1 MIENFK
7 KRIFD
12 IPIEDRFSL
21 LRAFF
26 FFYFVLCSWYSIRPV
41 RNEMAVQAGL
51 ENLPSLLSIVLLVM
65 LIANPVYSWLVSRIN
80 RNKIV
85 LYFYLFFILNLLVFF
100 FSWVLL
106 DQSWKPLIAKSFYIW
121 CNVFSFFVVSIFWVS
136 MINFF
141 SGSQAKLYFG
151 IISAGG
157 SIGAFSGSSIARV
170 FSTQVC
176 GSVTLSEWGPFS
188 LILISVFSLS
198 IACFLSMSFKSE
210 VNEKGGG
217 VSSESLSGS
226 AFEPITEISQS
237 SVLKNLSLYMVLW
250 TGLMTF
256 GWMIA
261 LGIVQEWSTDPCE
274 RTAFFAR
281 IEQIV
286 TPLTLIC
293 QFFVTSFVLRSIGI
307 KKVLIIYGFILFAA
321 IYFYEIYPEIMTVL
335 IVVSILRT
343 FEYGLSKPAR
353 ESLFTK
359 LKREQRYKSTVFLDT
374 FFTRGGEVMGSW
386 FAAKG
391 ALLIGLSSM
400 GATLFMIPFAALLS
414 WAGYRSSK
422 LLDEQ

>member
-12 IPIEDRFSL
+12 IPIEDRSSL

-106 DQSWKPLIAKSFYIW
+106 DESWKPMIAKGFYIW

-136 MINFF
+136 MINYF
-141 SGSQAKLYFG
+141 SGSQAKIYFG

-157 SIGAFSGSSIARV
+157 SIGAFSGSSIARI

-188 LILISVFSLS
+188 LILISVLSLS
-198 IACFLSMSFKSE
+198 IACFLSMSFKSKTDAE
-210 VNEKGGG
+210 RE
-217 VSSESLSGS
+217 SESDEYFSGS
-226 AFEPITEISQS
+226 AIEPIVDIAQS

-359 LKREQRYKSTVFLDT
+359 LRREQRYKSTVFMDT
-374 FFTRGGEVMGSW
+374 FFARGGEVMGSW

-391 ALLIGLSSM
+391 ALLLGLSSM

-414 WAGYRSSK
+414 WAGYKSSK
-422 LLDEQ
+422 LLDE

>member
-12 IPIEDRFSL
+12 IPIEDRSSL

-106 DQSWKPLIAKSFYIW
+106 DESWKPLIAKSFYIW

-136 MINFF
+136 MINYF
-141 SGSQAKLYFG
+141 SGCQAKLYFG

-198 IACFLSMSFKSE
+198 IACFLSMSFKSDD
-210 VNEKGGG
+210 NEKGGG

-226 AFEPITEISQS
+226 AFDPITEIAQS

-286 TPLTLIC
+286 TPLTLVC
-293 QFFVTSFVLRSIGI
+293 QFFVTSFVLRSFGI

-343 FEYGLSKPAR
+343 FEYGHIQMFSG
-353 ESLFTK
+353 
-359 LKREQRYKSTVFLDT
+359 LKQQSRQS
-374 FFTRGGEVMGSW
+374 
-386 FAAKG
+386 
-391 ALLIGLSSM
+391 
-400 GATLFMIPFAALLS
+400 
-414 WAGYRSSK
+414 
-422 LLDEQ
+422 

>member
-7 KRIFD
+7 KRVFD
-12 IPIEDRFSL
+12 IPIEDRSSL

-106 DQSWKPLIAKSFYIW
+106 DESWKPMIAKGFYIW

-136 MINFF
+136 MINYF
-141 SGSQAKLYFG
+141 SGSQAKIYFG

-157 SIGAFSGSSIARV
+157 SIGAFSGSSIARI

-188 LILISVFSLS
+188 LILISVLSLS
-198 IACFLSMSFKSE
+198 IACFLSMSFKSKTDAE
-210 VNEKGGG
+210 RE
-217 VSSESLSGS
+217 SESDEYFSGS
-226 AFEPITEISQS
+226 AIEPIVDIAQS

-359 LKREQRYKSTVFLDT
+359 LKREQRYKSTVFMDT
-374 FFTRGGEVMGSW
+374 FFARGGEVMGSW

-391 ALLIGLSSM
+391 ALLLGLSSM

-414 WAGYRSSK
+414 WAGYKSSK
-422 LLDEQ
+422 LLDE

>member
-12 IPIEDRFSL
+12 IPIEDRSSL

-106 DQSWKPLIAKSFYIW
+106 DESWKPLIAKSFYIW

-136 MINFF
+136 MINYF

-210 VNEKGGG
+210 VNEKEGGA
-217 VSSESLSGS
+217 SSESLSSS
-226 AFEPITEISQS
+226 AFEPITEIAQS

-286 TPLTLIC
+286 TPLTLVC
-293 QFFVTSFVLRSIGI
+293 QFFVTSFVLRSFGI

-374 FFTRGGEVMGSW
+374 FFARGGEVMGSW

-422 LLDEQ
+422 LLDE

>member
-12 IPIEDRFSL
+12 IPIEDRSSL

-106 DQSWKPLIAKSFYIW
+106 DESWKPLIAKSFYIW

-136 MINFF
+136 MINYF

-210 VNEKGGG
+210 VNEKEGG
-217 VSSESLSGS
+217 VSSEILSGS
-226 AFEPITEISQS
+226 AFEPITEIAQS

-286 TPLTLIC
+286 TPLTLVC
-293 QFFVTSFVLRSIGI
+293 QFFVTSFVLRSFGI

-374 FFTRGGEVMGSW
+374 FFARGGEVMGSW

-422 LLDEQ
+422 LLDE

>member
-12 IPIEDRFSL
+12 IPIEDRSSL

-106 DQSWKPLIAKSFYIW
+106 DESWKPLIAKSFYIW

-136 MINFF
+136 MINYF

-198 IACFLSMSFKSE
+198 IACFLSMSFKSD

-226 AFEPITEISQS
+226 AFDPITEISQS

-286 TPLTLIC
+286 TPLTLVC
-293 QFFVTSFVLRSIGI
+293 QFFVTSFVLRSFGI

-374 FFTRGGEVMGSW
+374 FFARGGEVMGSW

>member
-1 MIENFK
+1 
-7 KRIFD
+7 
-12 IPIEDRFSL
+12 
-21 LRAFF
+21 
-26 FFYFVLCSWYSIRPV
+26 
-41 RNEMAVQAGL
+41 MAVQAGL

-106 DQSWKPLIAKSFYIW
+106 DESWKPLIAKGFYIW

-136 MINFF
+136 MINYF
-141 SGSQAKLYFG
+141 SGSQAKIYFG

-157 SIGAFSGSSIARV
+157 SIGAFSGSSIARI

-188 LILISVFSLS
+188 LILISVLSLS
-198 IACFLSMSFKSE
+198 VACFLSMSFKSKTDAE
-210 VNEKGGG
+210 ME
-217 VSSESLSGS
+217 SESDEYFSGS
-226 AFEPITEISQS
+226 AIEPIVDIAQS

-359 LKREQRYKSTVFLDT
+359 LRREQRYKSTVFMDT
-374 FFTRGGEVMGSW
+374 FFARGGEVMGSW

-391 ALLIGLSSM
+391 VLLLGLSSM

-414 WAGYRSSK
+414 WAGYKSSK
-422 LLDEQ
+422 LLDE

>member
-12 IPIEDRFSL
+12 IPIEDRSSL

-106 DQSWKPLIAKSFYIW
+106 DESWKPMIAKGFYIW

-136 MINFF
+136 MINYF
-141 SGSQAKLYFG
+141 SGSQAKIYFG

-157 SIGAFSGSSIARV
+157 SIGAFSGSSIARI

-188 LILISVFSLS
+188 LILISVLSLS
-198 IACFLSMSFKSE
+198 IACFLSMSFKSKTDAE
-210 VNEKGGG
+210 RE
-217 VSSESLSGS
+217 SESDEYFSGS
-226 AFEPITEISQS
+226 AIEPIVDIAQS

-261 LGIVQEWSTDPCE
+261 LGIVQEWSTDSCE

-293 QFFVTSFVLRSIGI
+293 QFFVTSFVLRTIGI

-359 LKREQRYKSTVFLDT
+359 LKREQRYKSTVFMDT
-374 FFTRGGEVMGSW
+374 FFARGGEVMGSW

-391 ALLIGLSSM
+391 ALLLGLSSM

-414 WAGYRSSK
+414 WAGYKSSK
-422 LLDEQ
+422 LLDE

>member
-7 KRIFD
+7 KIIFN
-12 IPIEDRFSL
+12 IPIEDRSSL

-51 ENLPSLLSIVLLVM
+51 ENLPGLLSIVLLVM
-65 LIANPVYSWLVSRIN
+65 LIANPIYSWLVSRIN
-80 RNKIV
+80 RNKVV
-85 LYFYLFFILNLLVFF
+85 LYFYLFFILNLLGFF

-106 DQSWKPLIAKSFYIW
+106 DESWKPLVAKSFYIW

-136 MINFF
+136 MINYF

-157 SIGAFSGSSIARV
+157 SIGAFSGSSIARI

-176 GSVTLSEWGPFS
+176 GSVSLSEWGPFS

-198 IACFLSMSFKSE
+198 IACLLSLSFKSE
-210 VNEKGGG
+210 TNSEDEKMLNEN
-217 VSSESLSGS
+217 LADS
-226 AFEPITEISQS
+226 AVEPIKDIARSP
-237 SVLKNLSLYMVLW
+237 VLKNLSLYMILW

-261 LGIVQEWSTDPCE
+261 LEIVQEWSTDPCE

-293 QFFVTSFVLRSIGI
+293 QFLVTSFVLRSIGI
-307 KKVLIIYGFILFAA
+307 RKVLIIYGFILFAA
-321 IYFYEIYPEIMTVL
+321 IYFYEIYPEIMTVM
-335 IVVSILRT
+335 IIVSILRT

-353 ESLFTK
+353 ETLFTK
-359 LKREQRYKSTVFLDT
+359 LKKEQRYKSTVFMDT
-374 FFTRGGEVMGSW
+374 FFARGGEVAGSW

-414 WAGYRSSK
+414 WSGYKSSK
-422 LLDEQ
+422 LLDE

>member
-1 MIENFK
+1 MTNTYV
-7 KRIFD
+7 
-12 IPIEDRFSL
+12 SNHL
-21 LRAFF
+21 FF
-26 FFYFVLCSWYSIRPV
+26 FFYFVLGSWYSIRPV

-51 ENLPSLLSIVLLVM
+51 ENLPGLLSIVLLVM
-65 LIANPVYSWLVSRIN
+65 LIANPIYSWLVSRIN
-80 RNKIV
+80 RNKVV
-85 LYFYLFFILNLLVFF
+85 LYFYLFFILNLLIFF
-100 FSWVLL
+100 FSWVSL
-106 DQSWKPLIAKSFYIW
+106 DESWKPMIAKSFYIW

-141 SGSQAKLYFG
+141 NGSQAKLYFG

-157 SIGAFSGSSIARV
+157 SIGAFSGSSVARL

-176 GSVTLSEWGPFS
+176 GSVSLSEWGPFS

-210 VNEKGGG
+210 A
-217 VSSESLSGS
+217 VSEEEDLSGS
-226 AFEPITEISQS
+226 AIEPIKDIAKSP
-237 SVLKNLSLYMVLW
+237 VLKNLSLYMILW

-307 KKVLIIYGFILFAA
+307 RKVLIIYGFILFAA

-335 IVVSILRT
+335 IIVSILRT

-359 LKREQRYKSTVFLDT
+359 LKREQRYKSTVFMDT
-374 FFTRGGEVMGSW
+374 FFTRGGEVAGSW

-391 ALLIGLSSM
+391 ALLLGLSSM
-400 GATLFMIPFAALLS
+400 GATLFLIPFAALLS
-414 WAGYRSSK
+414 WTGYKSSK
-422 LLDEQ
+422 LLDE

>member
-1 MIENFK
+1 
-7 KRIFD
+7 
-12 IPIEDRFSL
+12 
-21 LRAFF
+21 
-26 FFYFVLCSWYSIRPV
+26 
-41 RNEMAVQAGL
+41 MAVQAGL

-106 DQSWKPLIAKSFYIW
+106 DESWKPLIAKSFYIW

-198 IACFLSMSFKSE
+198 IACFLSLSFKSE

-286 TPLTLIC
+286 TPLTLMC
-293 QFFVTSFVLRSIGI
+293 QFFVTSFVLRSFGI

-374 FFTRGGEVMGSW
+374 FFARGGEVMGSW

>member
-12 IPIEDRFSL
+12 IPIEDRSSL

-106 DQSWKPLIAKSFYIW
+106 DESWKPMIAKGFYIW

-136 MINFF
+136 MINYF
-141 SGSQAKLYFG
+141 SGSQAKIYFG

-157 SIGAFSGSSIARV
+157 SIGAFSGSSIARI

-188 LILISVFSLS
+188 LILISVLSLS
-198 IACFLSMSFKSE
+198 VACFLSMSFKSKTDAE
-210 VNEKGGG
+210 ME
-217 VSSESLSGS
+217 SESDEYFSGS
-226 AFEPITEISQS
+226 AIEPIVDIAQS

-359 LKREQRYKSTVFLDT
+359 LKREQRYKSTVFMDT
-374 FFTRGGEVMGSW
+374 FFARGGEVMGSW

-391 ALLIGLSSM
+391 ALLLGLSSM

-414 WAGYRSSK
+414 WAGYKSSK
-422 LLDEQ
+422 LLDE

>member
-7 KRIFD
+7 KIIFN
-12 IPIEDRFSL
+12 IPIEDRSSL

-51 ENLPSLLSIVLLVM
+51 ENLPGLLSIVLLVM
-65 LIANPVYSWLVSRIN
+65 LIANPIYSWLVSRIN
-80 RNKIV
+80 RNKVV
-85 LYFYLFFILNLLVFF
+85 LYFYLFFILNLLGFF

-106 DQSWKPLIAKSFYIW
+106 DESWKPLVAKSFYIW

-136 MINFF
+136 MINYF

-157 SIGAFSGSSIARV
+157 SIGAFSGSSIARI

-176 GSVTLSEWGPFS
+176 GSVSLSEWGPFS

-198 IACFLSMSFKSE
+198 IACLLSLSFKSE
-210 VNEKGGG
+210 TNSEDEKMLNEN
-217 VSSESLSGS
+217 LTDS
-226 AFEPITEISQS
+226 AVEPIKDIARSP
-237 SVLKNLSLYMVLW
+237 VLKNLSLYMILW

-261 LGIVQEWSTDPCE
+261 LEIVQEWSTDPCE

-293 QFFVTSFVLRSIGI
+293 QFLVTSFVLRSIGI
-307 KKVLIIYGFILFAA
+307 RKVLIIYGFILFAA
-321 IYFYEIYPEIMTVL
+321 IYFYEIYPEIMTVM
-335 IVVSILRT
+335 IIVSILRT

-353 ESLFTK
+353 ETLFTK
-359 LKREQRYKSTVFLDT
+359 LKKEQRYKSTVFMDT
-374 FFTRGGEVMGSW
+374 FFARGGEVAGSW

-414 WAGYRSSK
+414 WSGYKSSK
-422 LLDEQ
+422 LLDE

>member
-1 MIENFK
+1 VIENFK
-7 KRIFD
+7 KRIID
-12 IPIEDRFSL
+12 IPIEDRSSL

-26 FFYFVLCSWYSIRPV
+26 FFYFVLFSWYSIRPV

-65 LIANPVYSWLVSRIN
+65 LIANPVYSWLVSRID

-106 DQSWKPLIAKSFYIW
+106 DESWKPLIAKSFYIW

-136 MINFF
+136 MINYF
-141 SGSQAKLYFG
+141 SGSQAKIYFG

-198 IACFLSMSFKSE
+198 IACFLSMSFRPKI
-210 VNEKGGG
+210 NEEIGSA
-217 VSSESLSGS
+217 SSDSLPGS
-226 AFEPITEISQS
+226 AFEPITEIAQS

-293 QFFVTSFVLRSIGI
+293 QFFVTSFVLRSFGI

-414 WAGYRSSK
+414 WTGYRSSK
-422 LLDEQ
+422 LLDE

>member
-12 IPIEDRFSL
+12 IPAEDRSSL

-106 DQSWKPLIAKSFYIW
+106 DESWKPMIAKSFYIW

-136 MINFF
+136 MINYF

-157 SIGAFSGSSIARV
+157 SIGAFAGSSIARI

-176 GSVTLSEWGPFS
+176 GSVTLSDWGPFS
-188 LILISVFSLS
+188 LILISVLSLS
-198 IACFLSMSFKSE
+198 IACLLSMSFKSNANDKVE
-210 VNEKGGG
+210 S
-217 VSSESLSGS
+217 VSNDSFSGS
-226 AFEPITEISQS
+226 AFEPVTEIVQS

-293 QFFVTSFVLRSIGI
+293 QFFVTSFVLRSFGI

-359 LKREQRYKSTVFLDT
+359 LKREQRYKSTVFMDT
-374 FFTRGGEVMGSW
+374 FFARGGEVMGSW

-391 ALLIGLSSM
+391 ALMLGISSM

-414 WAGYRSSK
+414 WTGYKSSK
-422 LLDEQ
+422 LLDE

>member
-12 IPIEDRFSL
+12 IPIEDRSSL

-106 DQSWKPLIAKSFYIW
+106 DESWKPMIAKGFYIW
-121 CNVFSFFVVSIFWVS
+121 RNVFSFFVVSIFWVS
-136 MINFF
+136 MINYF
-141 SGSQAKLYFG
+141 SGSQAKIYFG

-157 SIGAFSGSSIARV
+157 SIGAFSGSSIARI

-188 LILISVFSLS
+188 LILISVLSLS
-198 IACFLSMSFKSE
+198 IACFLSMSFKSKTDAE
-210 VNEKGGG
+210 RE
-217 VSSESLSGS
+217 SESDKYFSGS
-226 AFEPITEISQS
+226 AIEPIVDIAQS

-359 LKREQRYKSTVFLDT
+359 LKREQRYKSTVFMDT
-374 FFTRGGEVMGSW
+374 FFARGGEVMGSW

-391 ALLIGLSSM
+391 ALLLGLSSM

-414 WAGYRSSK
+414 WAGYKSSK
-422 LLDEQ
+422 LLDE

>member
-12 IPIEDRFSL
+12 IPIEDRSSL

-106 DQSWKPLIAKSFYIW
+106 DESWKPLIAKSFYIW

-136 MINFF
+136 MINYF

-188 LILISVFSLS
+188 LILISVLSLS

-210 VNEKGGG
+210 INEKGGG

-286 TPLTLIC
+286 TPLTLVC
-293 QFFVTSFVLRSIGI
+293 QFFVTSFVLRSFGI

-374 FFTRGGEVMGSW
+374 FFARGGEVMGSW

-422 LLDEQ
+422 LLDE

>member
-1 MIENFK
+1 
-7 KRIFD
+7 
-12 IPIEDRFSL
+12 
-21 LRAFF
+21 
-26 FFYFVLCSWYSIRPV
+26 
-41 RNEMAVQAGL
+41 MAVQAGL
-51 ENLPSLLSIVLLVM
+51 ENLPGLLSIVLLVM
-65 LIANPVYSWLVSRIN
+65 LIANPIYSWLVSRIN
-80 RNKIV
+80 RNKVV
-85 LYFYLFFILNLLVFF
+85 LYFYLFFILNLLIFF
-100 FSWVLL
+100 FSWVSL
-106 DQSWKPLIAKSFYIW
+106 DESWKPMIAKSFYIW

-141 SGSQAKLYFG
+141 NGSQAKLYFG

-157 SIGAFSGSSIARV
+157 SIGAFSGSSVARV

-176 GSVTLSEWGPFS
+176 GSVSLSEWGPFS

-210 VNEKGGG
+210 AAIE
-217 VSSESLSGS
+217 EEDLSGS
-226 AFEPITEISQS
+226 AIEPIKDIARSP
-237 SVLKNLSLYMVLW
+237 VLKNLSLYMVLW

-293 QFFVTSFVLRSIGI
+293 QFFVTSFILRSIGI
-307 KKVLIIYGFILFAA
+307 RKVLIIYGFILFAA

-335 IVVSILRT
+335 IIVSILRT

-359 LKREQRYKSTVFLDT
+359 LKREQRYKSTVFMDT
-374 FFTRGGEVMGSW
+374 FFARGGEVAGSW

-391 ALLIGLSSM
+391 ALLLGLSSM
-400 GATLFMIPFAALLS
+400 GATLFLIPFAALLS
-414 WAGYRSSK
+414 WTGYKSSK
-422 LLDEQ
+422 LLDE

>member
-1 MIENFK
+1 
-7 KRIFD
+7 
-12 IPIEDRFSL
+12 
-21 LRAFF
+21 
-26 FFYFVLCSWYSIRPV
+26 
-41 RNEMAVQAGL
+41 MAVQAGL

-106 DQSWKPLIAKSFYIW
+106 DESWKPLIAKSFYIW

-136 MINFF
+136 MINYF

-198 IACFLSMSFKSE
+198 IACFLRMSFKSE

-226 AFEPITEISQS
+226 AFEPITEIAQS

-286 TPLTLIC
+286 TPLTLVC
-293 QFFVTSFVLRSIGI
+293 QFFVTSFILRSFGI

-374 FFTRGGEVMGSW
+374 FFARGGEVMGSW

-422 LLDEQ
+422 LLDE

>member
-1 MIENFK
+1 MIKNFK
-7 KRIFD
+7 NRIFN
-12 IPIEDRFSL
+12 ISAEDRPSL

-51 ENLPSLLSIVLLVM
+51 ENLPGLLSIVLLVM
-65 LIANPVYSWLVSRIN
+65 LIANPIYSWLVSRIN
-80 RNKIV
+80 RNKVV
-85 LYFYLFFILNLLVFF
+85 LYFYLFFILNLLIFF
-100 FSWVLL
+100 FSWISL
-106 DQSWKPLIAKSFYIW
+106 DESWKPLIAKIFYIW

-157 SIGAFSGSSIARV
+157 SIGAFSGSSFARV

-176 GSVTLSEWGPFS
+176 GSVSLSEWGPFS
-188 LILISVFSLS
+188 LILISVLSLS
-198 IACFLSMSFKSE
+198 IACFLSMLFKSDA
-210 VNEKGGG
+210 VIEKKD
-217 VSSESLSGS
+217 LSGS
-226 AFEPITEISQS
+226 AIKPIKDIAQS
-237 SVLKNLSLYMVLW
+237 PVLKNLSLYMVLW

-293 QFFVTSFVLRSIGI
+293 QFFVTSFILRSIGI
-307 KKVLIIYGFILFAA
+307 RKVLIIYGFILFAA
-321 IYFYEIYPEIMTVL
+321 VYFYEIYPEIMTVL
-335 IVVSILRT
+335 IIVSILRT

-359 LKREQRYKSTVFLDT
+359 LKREQRYKSTVFMDT
-374 FFTRGGEVMGSW
+374 FFARGGEVAGSW

-391 ALLIGLSSM
+391 VLLLGLSSM
-400 GATLFMIPFAALLS
+400 GATLFLIPFAALLS
-414 WAGYRSSK
+414 WTGYKSSK
-422 LLDEQ
+422 LLDE

>member
-12 IPIEDRFSL
+12 IPIEDRSSL

-65 LIANPVYSWLVSRIN
+65 LIANPAYSWLVSCIN

-106 DQSWKPLIAKSFYIW
+106 DESWKPLIAKSFYIW

-136 MINFF
+136 MINYF

-176 GSVTLSEWGPFS
+176 GSVTLSDWGPFS

-210 VNEKGGG
+210 VNEKEGG

-226 AFEPITEISQS
+226 AFEPITEIAQS

-286 TPLTLIC
+286 TPLTLVC
-293 QFFVTSFVLRSIGI
+293 QFFVTSFVLRSFGI
-307 KKVLIIYGFILFAA
+307 RKVLIIYGFILFAA

-374 FFTRGGEVMGSW
+374 FFARGGEVMGSW

-422 LLDEQ
+422 LLDE

>member
-12 IPIEDRFSL
+12 IPIEDRSSL

-26 FFYFVLCSWYSIRPV
+26 FFYFVLCSWYTIRPV

-106 DQSWKPLIAKSFYIW
+106 DESWKPLIAKSFYIW

-136 MINFF
+136 MINYF

-210 VNEKGGG
+210 VNEKEGG

-226 AFEPITEISQS
+226 AFEPITEIAQS

-286 TPLTLIC
+286 TPLTLVC
-293 QFFVTSFVLRSIGI
+293 QFLVTSFVLRSFGI

-374 FFTRGGEVMGSW
+374 FFARGGEVMGSW

-414 WAGYRSSK
+414 WAGYKSSK
-422 LLDEQ
+422 LLDE

>member
-1 MIENFK
+1 VIENFK

-12 IPIEDRFSL
+12 IPAEDRSSL

-85 LYFYLFFILNLLVFF
+85 LYFYLFFILNLLLFF

-106 DQSWKPLIAKSFYIW
+106 DESWKPMIAKSFYIW

-136 MINFF
+136 MINYF

-157 SIGAFSGSSIARV
+157 SIGAFAGSSIARI

-176 GSVTLSEWGPFS
+176 GSVTLSDWGPFS
-188 LILISVFSLS
+188 LILISVLSLS
-198 IACFLSMSFKSE
+198 IACLLSMSFKSNANDKAE
-210 VNEKGGG
+210 S
-217 VSSESLSGS
+217 VSNDSFSGS
-226 AFEPITEISQS
+226 AFEPVTEIVQS

-293 QFFVTSFVLRSIGI
+293 QFFVTSFVLRSFGI

-359 LKREQRYKSTVFLDT
+359 LKREQRYKSTVFMDT
-374 FFTRGGEVMGSW
+374 FFARGGEVMGSW

-391 ALLIGLSSM
+391 ALMLGISSM

-414 WAGYRSSK
+414 WAGYKSSK
-422 LLDEQ
+422 LLDE

>member
-12 IPIEDRFSL
+12 IPIEDRSSL

-106 DQSWKPLIAKSFYIW
+106 DESWKPLIAKSFYIW

-136 MINFF
+136 MINYF

-210 VNEKGGG
+210 VNEKEGG

-226 AFEPITEISQS
+226 AFEPITEIAQS

-286 TPLTLIC
+286 TPLTLVC
-293 QFFVTSFVLRSIGI
+293 QFFVTSFVLRSFGI

-321 IYFYEIYPEIMTVL
+321 IYFYEIYPETMTVL

-374 FFTRGGEVMGSW
+374 FFARGGEVMGSW

-422 LLDEQ
+422 LLDE

>member
-1 MIENFK
+1 MIKNFK
-7 KRIFD
+7 NRIFN
-12 IPIEDRFSL
+12 ISAEDRSSL

-51 ENLPSLLSIVLLVM
+51 ENLPGLLSIVLLVM
-65 LIANPVYSWLVSRIN
+65 LIANPIYSWLVSRIN
-80 RNKIV
+80 RNKVV
-85 LYFYLFFILNLLVFF
+85 LYFYLFFILNLLIFF
-100 FSWVLL
+100 FSWISL
-106 DQSWKPLIAKSFYIW
+106 DESWKPLIAKIFYIW

-157 SIGAFSGSSIARV
+157 SIGAFSGSSFARV

-176 GSVTLSEWGPFS
+176 GSVSLSEWGPFS
-188 LILISVFSLS
+188 LILISVLSLS
-198 IACFLSMSFKSE
+198 IACFLSMLFKSDA
-210 VNEKGGG
+210 VIEKKD
-217 VSSESLSGS
+217 LSGS
-226 AFEPITEISQS
+226 AIEPIKDIAQS
-237 SVLKNLSLYMVLW
+237 PVLKNLSLYMVLW

-293 QFFVTSFVLRSIGI
+293 QFFVTSFILRSIGI
-307 KKVLIIYGFILFAA
+307 RKVLIIYGFILFAA
-321 IYFYEIYPEIMTVL
+321 VYFYEIYPEIMTVL
-335 IVVSILRT
+335 IIVSILRT

-359 LKREQRYKSTVFLDT
+359 LKREQRYKSTVFMDT
-374 FFTRGGEVMGSW
+374 FFARGGEVAGSW

-391 ALLIGLSSM
+391 VLLLGLSSM
-400 GATLFMIPFAALLS
+400 GATLFLIPFAALLS
-414 WAGYRSSK
+414 WTGYKSSK
-422 LLDEQ
+422 LLDE

>member
-12 IPIEDRFSL
+12 IPIEDRSSL

-106 DQSWKPLIAKSFYIW
+106 DESWKPLIAKSFYIW

-136 MINFF
+136 MINYF

-217 VSSESLSGS
+217 VSSEGLSGS

-293 QFFVTSFVLRSIGI
+293 QFFVTSFVLRSYGI
-307 KKVLIIYGFILFAA
+307 KKVLIIYGFILFSA

-359 LKREQRYKSTVFLDT
+359 LKREQRYKSTVFMDT
-374 FFTRGGEVMGSW
+374 FFTRGGEVIGSW

-391 ALLIGLSSM
+391 ALLLGLSSM
-400 GATLFMIPFAALLS
+400 GATLLMIPFAALLS
-414 WAGYRSSK
+414 WTGNRSSK
-422 LLDEQ
+422 LLDE

>member
-12 IPIEDRFSL
+12 IPIEDRSSL

-106 DQSWKPLIAKSFYIW
+106 DESWKPMIAKGFYIW

-136 MINFF
+136 MINYF
-141 SGSQAKLYFG
+141 SGSQAKIYFG

-157 SIGAFSGSSIARV
+157 SIGAFSGSSIARI

-188 LILISVFSLS
+188 LILISVLSLS
-198 IACFLSMSFKSE
+198 IACFLSMSFKSKTDAE
-210 VNEKGGG
+210 RE
-217 VSSESLSGS
+217 SESDEYFSGS
-226 AFEPITEISQS
+226 AIEPIVDIAQS

-359 LKREQRYKSTVFLDT
+359 LKREQRYKSTVFMDT
-374 FFTRGGEVMGSW
+374 FFARGGEVMGSW

-391 ALLIGLSSM
+391 ALLLGLSSM
-400 GATLFMIPFAALLS
+400 GATLFMIPFPALLS
-414 WAGYRSSK
+414 LAGYKSSK
-422 LLDEQ
+422 LLDE

>member
-12 IPIEDRFSL
+12 IPIEDRSSL

-136 MINFF
+136 MINYF

-198 IACFLSMSFKSE
+198 IACFLSMSFKSDD
-210 VNEKGGG
+210 NEKGGG

-226 AFEPITEISQS
+226 AFDPITEISQS

-293 QFFVTSFVLRSIGI
+293 QFFVTSFVLRSFGI

-374 FFTRGGEVMGSW
+374 FFARGGEVVGSW

-414 WAGYRSSK
+414 WAGYKSSK
-422 LLDEQ
+422 LLDE

>member
-12 IPIEDRFSL
+12 IPAEDRSSL

-106 DQSWKPLIAKSFYIW
+106 DESWKPLIAKSFYIW

-136 MINFF
+136 MINYF

-157 SIGAFSGSSIARV
+157 SIGAFAGSSIARI

-176 GSVTLSEWGPFS
+176 GSVTLSDWGPFS
-188 LILISVFSLS
+188 LILISVLSLS
-198 IACFLSMSFKSE
+198 IACLLSMSFKSNANDKAE
-210 VNEKGGG
+210 I
-217 VSSESLSGS
+217 VSNDSFSGS
-226 AFEPITEISQS
+226 AFEPVTEIVQS

-293 QFFVTSFVLRSIGI
+293 QFFVTSFVLRSFGI

-321 IYFYEIYPEIMTVL
+321 IYFYEIFPEIMTVL

-359 LKREQRYKSTVFLDT
+359 LKREQRYKSTVFMDT
-374 FFTRGGEVMGSW
+374 FFARGGEVMGSW

-391 ALLIGLSSM
+391 ALMLGISSM

-414 WAGYRSSK
+414 WAGYKSSK
-422 LLDEQ
+422 LLDE

>member
-1 MIENFK
+1 VIENFK
-7 KRIFD
+7 KRIID
-12 IPIEDRFSL
+12 IPIEDRSSL

-106 DQSWKPLIAKSFYIW
+106 DESWKPLIAKSFYIW

-136 MINFF
+136 MINYF

-210 VNEKGGG
+210 VNEKEGG

-226 AFEPITEISQS
+226 AFEPITEIAQS

-286 TPLTLIC
+286 TPLTLVC
-293 QFFVTSFVLRSIGI
+293 QFFVTSFVLRSFGI

-374 FFTRGGEVMGSW
+374 FFARGGEVMGSW

-414 WAGYRSSK
+414 WAGYKSSK
-422 LLDEQ
+422 LLDE

>member
-12 IPIEDRFSL
+12 IPIEDRSSL

-106 DQSWKPLIAKSFYIW
+106 DESWKPLIAKSFYIW

-136 MINFF
+136 MINYF

-188 LILISVFSLS
+188 LILISVLSLS

-210 VNEKGGG
+210 VNEKEGG

-226 AFEPITEISQS
+226 AFEPITEIAQS

-286 TPLTLIC
+286 TPLTLVC
-293 QFFVTSFVLRSIGI
+293 QFFVTSFVLRSFGI

-374 FFTRGGEVMGSW
+374 FFARGGEVMGSW

-422 LLDEQ
+422 LLDE

>member
-12 IPIEDRFSL
+12 IPIEDRSSL

-106 DQSWKPLIAKSFYIW
+106 DESWKPLIAKSFYIW

-136 MINFF
+136 MINYF

-157 SIGAFSGSSIARV
+157 SVGAFSGSSIARV

-188 LILISVFSLS
+188 LILISVLSLS

-210 VNEKGGG
+210 VNEKEGGA
-217 VSSESLSGS
+217 SSESLPGS
-226 AFEPITEISQS
+226 AFEPITEIAQS

-286 TPLTLIC
+286 TPLTLVC
-293 QFFVTSFVLRSIGI
+293 QFFVTSFVLRSFGI

-374 FFTRGGEVMGSW
+374 FFARGGEVMGSW

-422 LLDEQ
+422 LLDE

>member
-1 MIENFK
+1 VIENLK
-7 KRIFD
+7 NRIFN
-12 IPIEDRFSL
+12 IPTEDRSSL

-26 FFYFVLCSWYSIRPV
+26 FFYFVLGSWYSIRPV

-51 ENLPSLLSIVLLVM
+51 ENLPGLLSIVLLVM
-65 LIANPVYSWLVSRIN
+65 LIANPIYSWLVSRIN
-80 RNKIV
+80 RNKVV
-85 LYFYLFFILNLLVFF
+85 LYFYLFFILNLLIFF
-100 FSWVLL
+100 FSWVSL
-106 DQSWKPLIAKSFYIW
+106 DESWKPMIAKSFYIW

-141 SGSQAKLYFG
+141 NGSQAKLYFG

-157 SIGAFSGSSIARV
+157 SIGAFSGSSVARV

-176 GSVTLSEWGPFS
+176 GSVSLSEWGPFS

-198 IACFLSMSFKSE
+198 IACLLSMSFKSE
-210 VNEKGGG
+210 A
-217 VSSESLSGS
+217 VSEEEDLSGS
-226 AFEPITEISQS
+226 AIEPIKDIARSP
-237 SVLKNLSLYMVLW
+237 VLKNLSLYMVLW

-293 QFFVTSFVLRSIGI
+293 QFFMTSFILRSIGI
-307 KKVLIIYGFILFAA
+307 RKVLIIYGFILFAA

-335 IVVSILRT
+335 IIVSILRT

-359 LKREQRYKSTVFLDT
+359 LKREQRYKSTVFMDT
-374 FFTRGGEVMGSW
+374 FFARGGEVAGSW

-400 GATLFMIPFAALLS
+400 GATLFLIPFAALLS
-414 WAGYRSSK
+414 WTGYKSSK
-422 LLDEQ
+422 LLDE

>member
-1 MIENFK
+1 MIENLK
-7 KRIFD
+7 NRIFN
-12 IPIEDRFSL
+12 IPTEDRSSL

-26 FFYFVLCSWYSIRPV
+26 FFYFVLGSWYSIRPV

-51 ENLPSLLSIVLLVM
+51 ENLPGLLSIVLLVM
-65 LIANPVYSWLVSRIN
+65 LIANPIYSWLVSRIN
-80 RNKIV
+80 RNKVV
-85 LYFYLFFILNLLVFF
+85 LYFYLFFILNLLIFF
-100 FSWVLL
+100 FSWVSL
-106 DQSWKPLIAKSFYIW
+106 DESWKPMIAKSFYIW

-141 SGSQAKLYFG
+141 NGSQAKLYFG

-157 SIGAFSGSSIARV
+157 SIGAFSGSSVARV

-176 GSVTLSEWGPFS
+176 GSVSLSEWGPFS

-198 IACFLSMSFKSE
+198 IACLLSMSFKSE
-210 VNEKGGG
+210 A
-217 VSSESLSGS
+217 VSEEEDLSGS
-226 AFEPITEISQS
+226 AIEPIKDIARSP
-237 SVLKNLSLYMVLW
+237 VLKNLSLYMVLW

-293 QFFVTSFVLRSIGI
+293 QFFMTSFILRSIGI
-307 KKVLIIYGFILFAA
+307 RKVLIIYGFILFAA

-335 IVVSILRT
+335 IIVSILRT

-359 LKREQRYKSTVFLDT
+359 LKREQRYKSTVFMDT
-374 FFTRGGEVMGSW
+374 FFARGGEVAGSW

-391 ALLIGLSSM
+391 ALLLGLSSM
-400 GATLFMIPFAALLS
+400 GATLFLIPFAALLS
-414 WAGYRSSK
+414 WTGYKSSK
-422 LLDEQ
+422 LLDE

>member
-1 MIENFK
+1 MIKNFK
-7 KRIFD
+7 NRIFN
-12 IPIEDRFSL
+12 ISAEDRPSL

-51 ENLPSLLSIVLLVM
+51 ENLPGLLSIVLLVM
-65 LIANPVYSWLVSRIN
+65 LIANPIYSWLVSRIN
-80 RNKIV
+80 RNKVV
-85 LYFYLFFILNLLVFF
+85 LYFYLFFILNLLIFF
-100 FSWVLL
+100 FSWISL
-106 DQSWKPLIAKSFYIW
+106 DESWKPLIAKIFYIW

-157 SIGAFSGSSIARV
+157 SIGAFSGSSFARV

-176 GSVTLSEWGPFS
+176 GSVSLSEWGPFS
-188 LILISVFSLS
+188 LILISVLSLS
-198 IACFLSMSFKSE
+198 IACFLSMLFKSDA
-210 VNEKGGG
+210 VIEKKD
-217 VSSESLSGS
+217 LSGS
-226 AFEPITEISQS
+226 AIEPIKDIAQS
-237 SVLKNLSLYMVLW
+237 PVLKNLSLYMVLW

-286 TPLTLIC
+286 SPLTLIC
-293 QFFVTSFVLRSIGI
+293 QFFVTSFILRSIGI
-307 KKVLIIYGFILFAA
+307 RKVLIIYGFILFAA
-321 IYFYEIYPEIMTVL
+321 VYFYEIYPEIMTVL
-335 IVVSILRT
+335 IIVSILRT

-359 LKREQRYKSTVFLDT
+359 LKREQRYKSTVFMDT
-374 FFTRGGEVMGSW
+374 FFARGGEVAGSW

-391 ALLIGLSSM
+391 VLLLGLSSM
-400 GATLFMIPFAALLS
+400 GATLFLIPFAALLS
-414 WAGYRSSK
+414 WTGYKSSK
-422 LLDEQ
+422 LLDE